1 MQAVTESHIYTDP
14 VSEAFCPKCGEP
26 LSVEGL
32 PAFTSVE
39 CPKCSHLFQVPARFG
54 PFLLIELL
62 GAGGMGGV
70 YRAKD
75 EGLNREVAIKVML
88 QSLGDDIDFVE
99 TFQREAQAAAKLNNP
114 HIAQIYSFG
123 QQYGQPYIV
132 MELVSHG
139 SLEQLM
145 EERGG
150 VEPAVAMQIGGQ
162 IAEGLREAA
171 EAGLVHGDVKP
182 ENILFDE
189 EGNAKLV
196 DFGLVALSAGNENE
210 VWGTPFYIA
219 PEKVRRQ
226 KSDYRSDIYSLGA
239 TLYHAIAN
247 KPPFDGPDATA
258 VVKARFEGPP
268 KPLSA
273 VTGKEIPP
281 EVEAL
286 IQRML
291 ELDPAKR
298 YPTYGSLLGDMKRF
312 ISKAGPINLKK
323 SSRRIQ
329 IKGKQA
335 VKFDRH
341 APKSA
346 VTGRVPHSDAVDA
359 LLEEESVQA
368 QGCRKMVVFGI
379 LALIGMTILGGI
391 ITAAVF
397 VNKKKAA
404 EREFAAMQDR
414 QQKLVAAGLKA
425 VDVAGKNAAKVKKFT
440 PEALRYADEAANVA
454 ITVFGEEVR
463 PRMVPPRPEFAL
475 AEIDEALPAAAAS
488 SVVGAVSNQVAA
500 ALSNQVAGAVADA
513 PSVASRVKVEQPE
526 GELPRDDDHPVIKT
540 VRRMYLDAYAVEL
553 AGFVADQVVAELE
566 KTQAELEELQTVPL
580 ADKKM
585 AEIYEGMKN
594 KVAGMSYL
602 PEIKDVAN
610 MTANL
615 KTARSS
621 VLSDLESLE
630 MQRRLEKA
638 EQERL
643 ARKAEEENRKRAQA
657 DALKQKV
664 LDEKARIGVVEGE
677 CIESIVNLRF
687 SSALRMLND
696 LTNELGTDKG
706 RLALLTAKERV
717 SRIEEFHNYI
727 VGKASGYKSSRG
739 WVISEADERWLVV
752 GKTKMFWKD
761 FYAERYVEAA
771 DLISASVGPQV
782 KEQMRI
788 REHTRLLTNAAL
800 FLSVFYPDKP
810 GAQEFARKL
819 ANEAA
824 GQFEVEA
831 DTVKSLLPQFFGEQ
845 PAF

>member
-132 MELVSHG
+132 MELVSNG

-150 VEPAVAMQIGGQ
+150 VEPAVAMQIGEQ

-258 VVKARFEGPP
+258 VVKARFVGPP
-268 KPLSA
+268 KPLSE
-273 VTGKEIPP
+273 VSGKEIPP
-281 EVEAL
+281 EVESL
-286 IQRML
+286 IQRMI
-291 ELDPAKR
+291 EVDPAKR
-298 YPTYGSLLGDMKRF
+298 YPTYGSLLGDMKRY

-335 VKFDRH
+335 VKFERH
-341 APKSA
+341 GPKGA
-346 VTGRVPHSDAVDA
+346 VTGRVAHADAVEA
-359 LLEEESVQA
+359 MLEEESVQA

-379 LALIGMTILGGI
+379 LGLIVMMILGGV

-404 EREFAAMQDR
+404 ERELAAMQDR

-425 VDVAGKNAAKVKKFT
+425 VDVAGKNAAKVKKFA
-440 PEALRYADEAANVA
+440 PEALRYAEEAANVA

-463 PRMVPPRPEFAL
+463 PRMVPPRPEF
-475 AEIDEALPAAAAS
+475 EMVESVETVPAAAATNIA
-488 SVVGAVSNQVAA
+488 GAVTNQVADA
-500 ALSNQVAGAVADA
+500 QPPPAVAAA
-513 PSVASRVKVEQPE
+513 PATARRMKIEQPE
-526 GELPRDDDHPVIKT
+526 GEMPRDDDHPVVRT
-540 VRRMYLDAYAVEL
+540 VRQMYLDAYAVER
-553 AGFVADQVVAELE
+553 AGFVVDQVVAELE
-566 KTQAELEELQTVPL
+566 KTQSELAELQTVPL
-580 ADKKM
+580 TDKKM

-594 KVAGMSYL
+594 KVAGMSYI

-610 MTANL
+610 ITANL

-630 MQRRLEKA
+630 MRRRLEKA

-643 ARKAEEENRKRAQA
+643 ARRAEEAARKQAQA

-677 CIESIVNLRF
+677 CIESIINLRF

-696 LTNELGTDKG
+696 LTNELETDKG

-717 SRIEEFHNYI
+717 NRIEEFHNYI
-727 VGKASGYKSSRG
+727 VGKAAGYKSSRG
-739 WVISEADERWLVV
+739 WMISEADERWLVV
-752 GKTKMFWKD
+752 GRTKMFWKD
-761 FYAERYVEAA
+761 FYADRYVEAA
-771 DLISASVGPQV
+771 DLISTNVGPLV

-800 FLSVFYPDKP
+800 FLSTFYPDKP
-810 GAQEFARKL
+810 GAQEFARKM
-819 ANEAA
+819 ANDAA
-824 GQFEVEA
+824 GQFAIEA
-831 DTVKSLLPQFFGEQ
+831 DTVKALLPQFFGEQ